1 MINAKSWEEILII
14 MGEIFNVNC
23 INVSAILM
31 ILIESKRELD
41 YNLSWNFDNEIL
53 LWSFRFDISVR
64 IYRMIQLEDFLM
76 IPFRIPF
83 TLNERWSYFFFR
95 LSRDSSMNITINN
108 RFLLSRCGNVSRF
121 PRSMD
126 IYVLFISTNSIK
138 NSYRDPVSRFRDIFG
153 NYFRNNGIVN
163 SSIESI
169 RVQMLI

>member
-1 MINAKSWEEILII
+1 

-83 TLNERWSYFFFR
+83 TLDDRIFFR

-169 RVQMLI
+169 CVQMLI